1 MKHQLAELADHRCR
15 ILKRIEAQRADVAD
29 IARHL
34 QKPMK
39 YFDAGL
45 NAAHFVYRHP
55 TLFAGGLA
63 AILTFWR
70 NGIPGINYIIPPI
83 LRFAFNRFLFNSRSV
98 NQPPSESNFD
108 DLN

>member
-15 ILKRIEAQRADVAD
+15 LLKEIEAQRADVTV
-29 IARHL
+29 IAQHL

-39 YFDAGL
+39 YFDTGL

-55 TLFAGGLA
+55 SLIAGSLA

-70 NGIPGINYIIPPI
+70 NGVPGINYLIPPI
-83 LRFAFNRFLFNSRSV
+83 LRFAFNRILFKSRETNRVTSELNS
-98 NQPPSESNFD
+98 EE
-108 DLN
+108 